1 MKKIFITFFISISLV
16 FISWKFNEVK
26 FDDPNKDKLLIELL
40 KYVLEKGH
48 YQSKDINDEL
58 SEKVFDTYLKS
69 IDPQKKYFLQSDYRE
84 FKKFSKSLDD
94 QWIDYNIDFFNLT
107 YERLMQRMY
116 EVELLIPSILDETF
130 EFQSDEEINV
140 DFENLNY
147 SKNKKESDN
156 EYKFKK
162 ILNSFHILLLI
173 NSTNLSFFSI
183 YL

>member
-69 IDPQKKYFLQSDYRE
+69 IDPQKNIFYNRTTE
-84 FKKFSKSLDD
+84 SLK
-94 QWIDYNIDFFNLT
+94 NL
-107 YERLMQRMY
+107 
-116 EVELLIPSILDETF
+116 V
-130 EFQSDEEINV
+130 N
-140 DFENLNY
+140 
-147 SKNKKESDN
+147 
-156 EYKFKK
+156 
-162 ILNSFHILLLI
+162 H
-173 NSTNLSFFSI
+173 
-183 YL
+183 